1 MSIILISELMTKLNS
16 NSFNREQLNIIEKY
30 NNKDK
35 KLFLTTIC
43 IVFASSIFDSIF
55 RINLIF
61 DIIDIVIIILSMLI
75 LIRYLYFKITMKK
88 SLLIELQEIENKK
101 MKIV

>member
-43 IVFASSIFDSIF
+43 IVFASSIFD
-55 RINLIF
+55 
-61 DIIDIVIIILSMLI
+61 IIDIVIIILSMLI

>member
-16 NSFNREQLNIIEKY
+16 SSFNREQLNIIEKY

-55 RINLIF
+55 KINLIF
-61 DIIDIVIIILSMLI
+61 DIMIIISVMLMP
-75 LIRYLYFKITMKK
+75 IRYLYFKLTMKK

>member
-61 DIIDIVIIILSMLI
+61 DIMIIISVI
-75 LIRYLYFKITMKK
+75 LMPIRYLYFKLTMKK